1 MKKTVISSLMAVSLI
16 VPTSAVFADEVTTPA
31 EETTPTAPVVTAPAT
46 PTAPVADVPV
56 AKLPKAQKEKTMA
69 DLVKKKVASKESIQK
84 AVDAGLSYKQILSVQ
99 SITKATKKSFDEVLP
114 VFVQNKGN
122 VGQTVQ
128 ALKLIDQKKAEAKKK
143 AEEAKKK
150 ANLAKQQAKSK
161 SKKGKK

>member
-1 MKKTVISSLMAVSLI
+1 M
-16 VPTSAVFADEVTTPA
+16 VTTPA
-31 EETTPTAPVVTAPAT
+31 EETTPTTSVVTAPAT
-46 PTAPVADVPV
+46 PTAPVADAPV

-99 SITKATKKSFDEVLP
+99 SITKGTKKSFDEVLP

-122 VGQTVQ
+122 VGKTVQ
-128 ALKLIDQKKAEAKKK
+128 SLKLIDQKKAKVKKK

-150 ANLAKQQAKSK
+150 AKQRAKAKTSSK
-161 SKKGKK
+161 SKR